1 VNIQD
6 NITTLSELGAAFVA
20 DGMQKLGLS
29 PRIADP
35 SLHPLL
41 LNERIAGTVVTKLLE
56 FRKRKQP
63 PVAYIYTK
71 AFEQAKMVARPVLVT
86 ESRLGRRSPY
96 GGRACRALVH
106 AGLTGVI
113 VDGAIRD
120 TADVKA
126 QGMQIFYRLISP
138 DSYVVPRLPEGY
150 VGGDACVEVCAGGV
164 MVCPGDLVI
173 ADEDG
178 IVFCRSEDA
187 TAVIA
192 AAREIR
198 AEEEALFERWDAG
211 QGFLEA
217 QGLAPTQ
224 PH

>member
-1 VNIQD
+1 
-6 NITTLSELGAAFVA
+6 
-20 DGMQKLGLS
+20 
-29 PRIADP
+29 
-35 SLHPLL
+35 
-41 LNERIAGTVVTKLLE
+41 
-56 FRKRKQP
+56 
-63 PVAYIYTK
+63 
-71 AFEQAKMVARPVLVT
+71 
-86 ESRLGRRSPY
+86 
-96 GGRACRALVH
+96 
-106 AGLTGVI
+106 
-113 VDGAIRD
+113 
-120 TADVKA
+120 
-126 QGMQIFYRLISP
+126 MQIFYRLISP